1 MEDDFTRFA
10 DVWIKLT
17 TDLEGVLTFRKMGML
32 GLESATAKL
41 YASNVQFVRE
51 DLVSG
56 DFKHFLK
63 DPDAFVRE
71 GHDSTLIKAM
81 TEGAVGC
88 FEQSLNSAALV
99 FAHSILDSALHD
111 CLWISAFSAPQD
123 WMEYVAKKNIPL
135 SELETKSPA
144 EHLKV
149 AVSIELDRLERESL
163 LKKVDRLFQLC
174 KPKKQTYLTNGFRF
188 DRGRLEK
195 LDALRHAIVHAPGR
209 LRQFPE
215 LADDLD
221 FLRKSGLHILAML
234 SETYV
239 AGLNIQE
246 VLAAYQRRKSSDTG
260 TR

>member
-41 YASNVQFVRE
+41 YASNVQFVRA

-135 SELETKSPA
+135 SELDTKSPA
-144 EHLKV
+144 
-149 AVSIELDRLERESL
+149 ESL

-221 FLRKSGLHILAML
+221 FLRKCGLHILAML
-234 SETYV
+234 SETYM